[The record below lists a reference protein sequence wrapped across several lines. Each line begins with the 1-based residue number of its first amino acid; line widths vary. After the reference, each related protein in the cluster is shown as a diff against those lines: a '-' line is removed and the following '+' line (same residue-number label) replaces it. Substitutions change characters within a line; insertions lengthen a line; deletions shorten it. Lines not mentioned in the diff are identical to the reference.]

1 MKKVLFV
8 VPFALL
14 LTACGTPSVEDLI
27 EDQELF
33 AEITQE
39 CSTLMMQG
47 KDTNTEECKNAQLAQ
62 KKMVENMTKALM
74 KQYGNG

>member
-1 MKKVLFV
+1 MRKMLFTLPLV
-8 VPFALL
+8 LL

-27 EDQELF
+27 EDPELF

-39 CSTLMMQG
+39 CTTMMMQG
-47 KDTNTEECKNAQLAQ
+47 KDTNTEKCKNAQLAQ
-62 KKMVENMTKALM
+62 KKMVENMTKGIM